1 MKTTRF
7 DAQREE
13 GESGKCAAPENLAI
27 PPAPSIFRP
36 RPTGLSPHN
45 RGPAPTNR
53 SQDRWSQSLIIRVLR
68 MQGVPLPS
76 QLLVRSLPV
85 MWPRAHAIC

>member
-13 GESGKCAAPENLAI
+13 GESGNCAAPENLAI

-36 RPTGLSPHN
+36 RLTRLSLHN

-53 SQDRWSQSLIIRVLR
+53 SQAHRLQSLIIRVLR

-76 QLLVRSLPV
+76 QLLVRPLPV
-85 MWPRAHAIC
+85 MWPQAYAIY